1 MGCSSDDN
9 LIIRAFAISFQ
20 SAYLSCASG
29 PPIDPA
35 VATKGGRTCVSRK
48 STNVFSLVGSSGSR
62 SKGLLWP
69 DTCCH
74 RIPFTVTP
82 AALVSLV
89 GEKGLG
95 FSSLAA
101 CYVIPRALVWREERK
116 SREEQ
121 EEIDL
126 CHLLWN
132 TKARLSLHFFS
143 FLHLFL

>member
-1 MGCSSDDN
+1 MS
-9 LIIRAFAISFQ
+9 
-20 SAYLSCASG
+20 
-29 PPIDPA
+29 
-35 VATKGGRTCVSRK
+35 
-48 STNVFSLVGSSGSR
+48 
-62 SKGLLWP
+62 
-69 DTCCH
+69 
-74 RIPFTVTP
+74 P

-126 CHLLWN
+126 YHLL
-132 TKARLSLHFFS
+132 
-143 FLHLFL
+143 